1 MKRNVSIIKM
11 PEAGPSGWYWNYR
24 KSRAVEI
31 LREASFEIR
40 NSQVNY
46 TYQTV
51 LVILLTVIFPG
62 GFSVEKIR
70 KKLDNNRF

>member
-31 LREASFEIR
+31 LREASFVR

-62 GFSVEKIR
+62 GFSVEKNTE
-70 KKLDNNRF
+70 KT